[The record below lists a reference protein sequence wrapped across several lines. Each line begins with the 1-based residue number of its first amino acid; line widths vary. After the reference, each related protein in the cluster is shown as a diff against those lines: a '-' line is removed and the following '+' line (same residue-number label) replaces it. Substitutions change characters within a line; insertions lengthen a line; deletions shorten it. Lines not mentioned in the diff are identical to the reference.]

1 MRNEYI
7 LMRKRKVYSG
17 YVRCNTCRLHGKNLN
32 IRSGCKQ
39 CNQRHFEYG
48 VLYANK
54 FLSYKQLKVRVLKG
68 QKFIDATHNGLNI
81 TFKTFGLMNADKK

>member
-1 MRNEYI
+1 MK
-7 LMRKRKVYSG
+7 KRKVYSG